1 MRSTN
6 KLLCSSNLDG
16 AACHLQCL
24 SAKTEVWTAFVGLY
38 LLPTEPT
45 KTRECLNQG
54 LR

>member
-6 KLLCSSNLDG
+6 KLLRSSNLDG
-16 AACHLQCL
+16 AACHSQRL